1 MEKGSCGE
9 TAAPVLPTC
18 RKCVLYKLR
27 LIYAQSQG
35 KIKKKPRSE
44 LITRVKIER
53 NKKNVTKKLRREMQ
67 ENRLLEEQCAG
78 CTVRRMHN
86 ARRN

>member
-1 MEKGSCGE
+1 MYE
-9 TAAPVLPTC
+9 
-18 RKCVLYKLR
+18 LR

-35 KIKKKPRSE
+35 KLQKKPRSE
-44 LITRVKIER
+44 VITRVKIGR

-78 CTVRRMHN
+78 CTVLLGTN
-86 ARRN
+86 FVGAPISSVFGYSFFLVSDLKS